1 MSWFRNT
8 SIGRL
13 IFGGRSVTG
22 FLTGTDAADSY
33 TVEQAMKSATVYS
46 CLQIVAQGI
55 GEIDFKAPGDPAVQ
69 AVLDR
74 PNEWQSPSDFWE
86 SVTVDLL
93 AYGTAK
99 IRLGYSGGKLMRM
112 APYSSP
118 ELELR
123 VTAGGMPQFLEKRTG
138 RMIPD
143 REILYLRDLGFSYA
157 HGISR
162 LEAAWPRIKA
172 LISADKLMNDTF
184 QNGLRMSFVL
194 KQSASLDADKR
205 NELRE
210 ELEKLFGPDGSKK
223 SGVAV
228 LEGDGEITRAP
239 ILKPTDA
246 DLREL
251 REHLIREIGSV
262 FGIPAFLI
270 GGASNVAYSNT
281 TSRLAA
287 MYRQTFSP
295 LTETIR
301 EAAQMKF
308 RTPIEADGT
317 KLLKGDLAS
326 LTKDAKELKLA
337 GIITANEARARIGEK
352 PHVAQDEADPADCLV
367 CNVGGRGNG
376 TDGDDRSG
384 EMPTD
389 DGTVGTPTP
398 NDKGAAVVVPLH
410 QGA

>member
-13 IFGGRSVTG
+13 IYGGRAVTG
-22 FLTGTDAADSY
+22 FLTGSDAGDAY
-33 TVEQAMKSATVYS
+33 KVEQAMKNATVYS

-55 GEIDFKAPGDPAVQ
+55 GEIDFAAPDDPAVQ
-69 AVLDR
+69 AVLER
-74 PNEWQSPSDFWE
+74 PNEWQTPSDFWE
-86 SVTVDLL
+86 SVVIDML
-93 AYGTAK
+93 AFGTAK
-99 IRLGYSGGKLMRM
+99 IRLGWNGDRLMRM
-112 APYSSP
+112 APYASP

-123 VTAGGMPQFLEKRTG
+123 ATPGGMPRFLDKRTG
-138 RMIPD
+138 LFIPD
-143 REILYLRDLGFSYA
+143 REILYIRDVGFSYA
-157 HGISR
+157 HGVSR
-162 LEAAWPRIKA
+162 LEALWPRVKA
-172 LISADKLMNDTF
+172 LNSADALMNDTF
-184 QNGLRMSFVL
+184 RNGLQMSFIL
-194 KQSASLDADKR
+194 KQSTTLDAEKR
-205 NELRE
+205 DELRG
-210 ELEKLFGPDGSKK
+210 ELEKLFGADGSKK
-223 SGVAV
+223 NGIAV

-295 LTETIR
+295 IMETIR

-326 LTKDAKELKLA
+326 LTKDARELKLA
-337 GIITANEARARIGEK
+337 GIITANEARRRIGEK
-352 PHVAQDEADPADCLV
+352 PHSETDDSDPADCLV

-398 NDKGAAVVVPLH
+398 NDKGIVVPLH